1 MFLYWVWNW
10 SHQKDDRLTLI
21 VHLITSIH
29 IVNIFI
35 NILLRFD
42 VNFNFALVV
51 HKYIVNEYF
60 VIFFILSYVPNSVP
74 LSA

>member
-10 SHQKDDRLTLI
+10 SNQKDDRLTLI

-29 IVNIFI
+29 IVNIII

-51 HKYIVNEYF
+51 HVN
-60 VIFFILSYVPNSVP
+60 IS
-74 LSA
+74 